1 MYIPKVLL
9 LIKIL
14 LTLRSLLPAQ
24 HLGLQ
29 TSRSLYTT
37 EGQRLSRLFEL
48 CSGIT
53 ISKKT
58 QWSRSLFVFF
68 QAVQGIILRHPKDE
82 LYRPRA
88 EYSEEGE
95 QFRHVTCHSVAAT
108 FPHFQTPI
116 LGRTGYIKTAGR
128 DTRQFTLIEKD
139 FKRDKGI

>member
-1 MYIPKVLL
+1 M
-9 LIKIL
+9 
-14 LTLRSLLPAQ
+14 
-24 HLGLQ
+24 
-29 TSRSLYTT
+29 
-37 EGQRLSRLFEL
+37 
-48 CSGIT
+48 
-53 ISKKT
+53 
-58 QWSRSLFVFF
+58 FVFF
-68 QAVQGIILRHPKDE
+68 QTVQGIILRHRKDE